1 MSSNADKL
9 KALRYTLGLSQ
20 AELAEEIGVSEASVM
35 RCENGLAPMGKVKTP
50 AQYKIK
56 AFLEV
61 QDISP
66 AIIAESKLVI
76 GLEDRQRAIQQ
87 HFTEGKCYK
96 IYGGGQLGSYDGRKV
111 SASSGATWE
120 RDCIFMFLRKD
131 GIHHVFREVRGGWT
145 RTYTDAQLVGKNIQE
160 VQP

>member
-9 KALRYTLGLSQ
+9 KALRYTLGLTQ
-20 AELAEEIGVSEASVM
+20 YQMAEKIGVSEASVM
-35 RCENGLAPMGKVKTP
+35 RCENGYPTIGKVRTP
-50 AQYKIK
+50 AQSKIK

-66 AIIAESKLVI
+66 AVIAESKLVLE
-76 GLEDRQRAIQQ
+76 LEDRQKSIQR
-87 HFTEGKCYK
+87 HFIEGKCYK
-96 IYGGGQLGSYDGRKV
+96 IYGGSYGRKTP
-111 SASSGATWE
+111 SQGATWE
-120 RDCIFMFLRKD
+120 RDCIFMFLRKE
-131 GIHHVFREVRGGWT
+131 GIHHMFREVRGGWT

>member
-9 KALRYTLGLSQ
+9 KALRYTLGLTQSQ
-20 AELAEEIGVSEASVM
+20 MAEKIGVSEASIE
-35 RCENGLAPMGKVKTP
+35 RCENGLTPIGKVKTP

-66 AIIAESKLVI
+66 AVIAESKKV
-76 GLEDRQRAIQQ
+76 LELEERQKSIRR

-96 IYGGGQLGSYDGRKV
+96 IYGSGYSGFHGNGKA
-111 SASSGATWE
+111 SASSGASWE
-120 RDCIFMFLRKD
+120 RDCIFMFLRKE

-160 VQP
+160 VEP

>member
-1 MSSNADKL
+1 MISNADKL
-9 KALRYTLGLSQ
+9 KALRYTLGLTQ
-20 AELAEEIGVSEASVM
+20 AQMAEKIGVSESSITH
-35 RCENGLAPMGKVKTP
+35 CENGYIPIGKDKTP
-50 AQYKIK
+50 AQSKIK

-66 AIIAESKLVI
+66 AVIAESKKVL
-76 GLEDRQRAIQQ
+76 GLEERQKAIRR
-87 HFTEGKCYK
+87 HFTEGKCYR
-96 IYGGGQLGSYDGRKV
+96 IFGGVQPGSYNKKAV
-111 SASSGATWE
+111 STGTSWE

>member
-20 AELAEEIGVSEASVM
+20 SQMAEKIGVSETSV
-35 RCENGLAPMGKVKTP
+35 RRYENGLVPLHKVKTS
-50 AQYKIK
+50 AWSKIK

-66 AIIAESKLVI
+66 AIIAESKLAI
-76 GLEDRQRAIQQ
+76 GLEDRQKGIQR
-87 HFTEGKCYK
+87 HFIEGKCYK
-96 IYGGGQLGSYDGRKV
+96 IYGGGCLGSYNRNTSLQGT
-111 SASSGATWE
+111 TWE

-131 GIHHVFREVRGGWT
+131 GIHHIFREVRGGWT
-145 RTYTDAQLVGKNIQE
+145 RTYTNAQLIGKNIQE

>member
-9 KALRYTLGLSQ
+9 KALRYTLGLTQ
-20 AELAEEIGVSEASVM
+20 AQMAEKIGVSEASIEH
-35 RCENGLAPMGKVKTP
+35 CENGLAPIGKVKTP
-50 AQYKIK
+50 AQSKIK

-66 AIIAESKLVI
+66 AVIRESKLVL
-76 GLEDRQRAIQQ
+76 GLEERQKSIQQ
-87 HFTEGKCYK
+87 HFTEGKCYR
-96 IYGGGQLGSYDGRKV
+96 IYGGGQLSSYDRKAPHQGT
-111 SASSGATWE
+111 SWE
-120 RDCIFMFLRKD
+120 RDCIFMFLRKE
-131 GIHHVFREVRGGWT
+131 GIHHMFREVRGGWI

>member
-9 KALRYTLGLSQ
+9 KALRYTLGLTQ
-20 AELAEEIGVSEASVM
+20 AEMAEKIGVSEASVM
-35 RCENGLAPMGKVKTP
+35 RCENEYAPLGTVKTP
-50 AQYKIK
+50 AQSKIK

-66 AIIAESKLVI
+66 AVMRESKLVF
-76 GLEDRQRAIQQ
+76 GLEERQKSIQRN
-87 HFTEGKCYK
+87 FIEGKCYK
-96 IYGGGQLGSYDGRKV
+96 IYGSGYAGFHGSGKA
-111 SASSGATWE
+111 SASSGASWE
-120 RDCIFMFLRKD
+120 RDCIFMFLRKE

-160 VQP
+160 VEP

>member
-1 MSSNADKL
+1 MSKNADKL
-9 KALRYTLGLSQ
+9 KALRYTLGLTQ
-20 AELAEEIGVSEASVM
+20 AEMAKKIGVPESSVKDCEHGHALISKDKSSE
-35 RCENGLAPMGKVKTP
+35 
-50 AQYKIK
+50 QYKIK

-66 AIIAESKLVI
+66 AVIAKSKLF
-76 GLEDRQRAIQQ
+76 LELEERQRSIQR

-96 IYGGGQLGSYDGRKV
+96 ILGSHKGKTPPYSLSWEYDCTFR
-111 SASSGATWE
+111 
-120 RDCIFMFLRKD
+120 FLRKE
-131 GIHHVFREVRGGWT
+131 GIHHIFREVRGGWT

>member
-1 MSSNADKL
+1 MSRNADKL
-9 KALRYTLGLSQ
+9 KALRYTLGLTP
-20 AELAEEIGVSEASVM
+20 AEMAEKIGVSESSVTD
-35 RCENGLAPMGKVKTP
+35 CENGHSSP
-50 AQYKIK
+50 KIK

-66 AIIAESKLVI
+66 SIIAESKKVI
-76 GLEDRQRAIQQ
+76 GLKERQKALQR

-96 IYGGGQLGSYDGRKV
+96 IFCGTQANPKDGKNL
-111 SASSGATWE
+111 SQGASWE
-120 RDCIFMFLRKD
+120 RDCTFRFLRKE
-131 GIHHVFREVRGGWT
+131 GIHHIFREVSGGWT

>member
-9 KALRYTLGLSQ
+9 KALRYTLGLTQSQ
-20 AELAEEIGVSEASVM
+20 MAEKIGVSEASVE
-35 RCENGLAPMGKVKTP
+35 RCENGLAPLGKVKTP

-66 AIIAESKLVI
+66 AVIAESKKV
-76 GLEDRQRAIQQ
+76 LELEERQKSIQR

-96 IYGGGQLGSYDGRKV
+96 IYGSGQLGSYDGRKV
-111 SASSGATWE
+111 SASSGAAWE
-120 RDCIFMFLRKD
+120 RDCIFMFLRKE
-131 GIHHVFREVRGGWT
+131 GIHHMFREVRGGWT

>member
-1 MSSNADKL
+1 MTSRADKL

-20 AELAEEIGVSEASVM
+20 AEMAEKIGVSEASVTL
-35 RCENGLAPMGKVKTP
+35 CENGYVPTGKVKAP

-66 AIIAESKLVI
+66 ALIAESKKVL
-76 GLEDRQRAIQQ
+76 GLAKRQKAIQR

-111 SASSGATWE
+111 SASSGTAWE
-120 RDCIFMFLRKD
+120 RDCIFMFLRKE
-131 GIHHVFREVRGGWT
+131 GIHHMFREVRGGWT